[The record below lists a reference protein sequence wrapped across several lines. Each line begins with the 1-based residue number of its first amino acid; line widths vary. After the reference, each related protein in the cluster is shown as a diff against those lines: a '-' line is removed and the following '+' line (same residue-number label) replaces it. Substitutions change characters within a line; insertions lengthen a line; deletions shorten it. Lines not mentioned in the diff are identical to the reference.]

1 MAIQKPIGI
10 ELATGDLSVILPG
23 NYIDPTSLASGTPS
37 ANTFLRGDNTW
48 AAVPTTAV
56 SIPGRSF
63 LIMGA

>member
-1 MAIQKPIGI
+1 MAIQKPLVI
-10 ELATGDLSVILPG
+10 ETGTNDLSIILPG

-37 ANTFLRGDNTW
+37 VNTFLRGDNTW
-48 AAVPTTAV
+48 AAVSTTAV